1 MSQPDRDHL
10 AFVAIIGGNFLEGGH
25 LGALANGPA
34 ALIVI
39 GGTFGAALLQ
49 SPDERLQARHA
60 DSLDSFPP
68 RVDLAGGIDRVVNW
82 SLTARKEGLLGLE
95 GVADA
100 EPDNYA
106 QRPATAGGRR
116 RAGSDP
122 QHPGSR
128 FLHPGKPRHQAAK
141 VFESMGGYAP
151 TIGIIGAVM
160 GLIHVMGN
168 LADPSQLGSGIAV
181 AFVATI
187 YGVASANLVL
197 LPMAASSSP
206 SRCVSRVIARCCWKA
221 SCRSPKVKPALHR
234 VEASGLHGLMG
245 VMNYGTSSPA

>member
-1 MSQPDRDHL
+1 MDVLSLVGILL
-10 AFVAIIGGNFLEGGH
+10 AFVAIIGGNYLEGGH

-39 GGTFGAALLQ
+39 GGTVGAALLQ
-49 SPDERLQARHA
+49 SPLSSFKRAMQILVWII
-60 DSLDSFPP
+60 FPP

-100 EPDNYA
+100 EPDSYA
-106 QRPATAGGRR
+106 RKGLQLLVDGAEPEAIRSILEVDFYT
-116 RAGSDP
+116 
-122 QHPGSR
+122 QESR
-128 FLHPGKPRHQAAK
+128 DINAAK

-168 LADPSQLGSGIAV
+168 LADPSHLGSGIAV

-187 YGVASANLVL
+187 YGVASANLLL
-197 LPMAASSSP
+197 LPIASKLKSIAMRQ
-206 SRCVSRVIARCCWKA
+206 SRYREMLLEGILSIAEGENP
-221 SCRSPKVKPALHR
+221 RSIELKLQ
-234 VEASGLHGLMG
+234 GFMD
-245 VMNYGTSSPA
+245 

>member
-1 MSQPDRDHL
+1 MDVLSLIGIIL

-34 ALIVI
+34 ALIVL
-39 GGTFGAALLQ
+39 GGTIGAALLQ
-49 SPDERLQARHA
+49 SPMSAFKRAVQILIWI
-60 DSLDSFPP
+60 LFPP
-68 RVDLAGGIDRVVNW
+68 RIDLPAGVERVVNW

-95 GVADA
+95 GIAEA
-100 EPDNYA
+100 EPDTY
-106 QRPATAGGRR
+106 
-116 RAGSDP
+116 
-122 QHPGSR
+122 SR
-128 FLHPGKPRHQAAK
+128 KGLQLLVDGAEPEAIRSILEVDFYTQESRDIEAAK

-168 LADPSQLGSGIAV
+168 LGDPSQLGSGIAV

-197 LPMAASSSP
+197 LPVASKLKSIALRQ
-206 SRCVSRVIARCCWKA
+206 SRYREMLLEGILSIAEGENP
-221 SCRSPKVKPALHR
+221 RSIELKLQ
-234 VEASGLHGLMG
+234 GFMD
-245 VMNYGTSSPA
+245 